1 MTADFK
7 KPTDQLPSVDVPKKL
22 EQGKANIDRI
32 SQSFALTEGTR
43 GQFLSPEVAQTTAK
57 EITAEWGDAFPHGL
71 DQHKVGEALQ
81 NYDAYTVEGIVSNG
95 GDWEDPAFRTEWVHD
110 RLDKLNQTA
119 DIPGMDGVAEHLTDD
134 FASAKQ
140 QGAGFELDWIAAH
153 ANEVQSVGLV
163 DAEVSGDTV
172 RNIKEGIDVQIKD
185 GSFVELKSYDFSRP
199 YYQDGSGVEGVIK
212 QLRKDVTDRQAH
224 NVTVIFD
231 TSLSEMPPAFKWNLD
246 NRVKQLEKDLKKQG
260 ITATINWNTWPKER

>member
-1 MTADFK
+1 MTADSK
-7 KPTDQLPSVDVPKKL
+7 KQTDQLPSVDVPKKL

-32 SQSFALTEGTR
+32 SQSFTLTEGTR

-57 EITAEWGDAFPHGL
+57 EITAEWGDAFPNGL
-71 DQHKVGEALQ
+71 DQHKIGEALQ